1 MFVGSHRGGTYRQ
14 WGRWFLEMY
23 NDVQDKFER
32 PQDFPDMG
40 RAF

>member
-1 MFVGSHRGGTYRQ
+1 MGPLV
-14 WGRWFLEMY
+14 LEMY

-32 PQDFPDMG
+32 SQDFPDMG